1 MSILMDLL
9 ALQKTDISINQSRHR
24 LSHLA
29 QIDTHARS
37 VKGIAEVK
45 QQLEA
50 AVRRQSEAQLEI
62 ANLET
67 ESHQL
72 DVKSER
78 LKKQLRSV
86 FAIREVEALQHE
98 IANCEESRSV
108 LDDRELEL
116 LELVD
121 TLGNEIVTLSASE
134 QSAAVQLEISLQE
147 LQDCQS
153 VIKQE
158 IQRLSELRSAIG
170 AVIPERHLTD
180 YESKRKHIAG
190 GAVAELHGSTCQSCH
205 LDMARGELDAM
216 KKLPADEFPECPN
229 CGCYLVI

>member
-1 MSILMDLL
+1 MSVLLDLL
-9 ALQKTDISINQSRHR
+9 ALQKTDISISQSRHR

-29 QIDTHARS
+29 QIDTHAS
-37 VKGIAEVK
+37 AVLGLSEVK
-45 QQLEA
+45 RQLES
-50 AVRRQSEAQLEI
+50 AVRRQGDAQLEI

-72 DVKSER
+72 DVKAER

-86 FAIREVEALQHE
+86 IAIREVEALQHE
-98 IANCEESRSV
+98 IANCEGSRSV

-121 TLGNEIVTLSASE
+121 TLSNEIVTLLLSEKSASD
-134 QSAAVQLEISLQE
+134 QFAASLKD

-153 VIKQE
+153 VIRQE
-158 IQRLSELRSAIG
+158 INELAERRSAIS

-180 YESKRKHIAG
+180 YESKRKHISG

-205 LDMARGELDAM
+205 LDIARGELDAM